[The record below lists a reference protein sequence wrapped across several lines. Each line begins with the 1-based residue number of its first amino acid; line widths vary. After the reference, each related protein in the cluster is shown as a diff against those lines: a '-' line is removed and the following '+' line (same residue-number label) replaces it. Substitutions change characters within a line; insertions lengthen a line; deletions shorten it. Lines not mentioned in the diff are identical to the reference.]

1 MTSWL
6 IAFLIACSIA
16 FTAFGATDTI
26 QSPKVHISEN
36 GADYDLF
43 AVLSGTN
50 CAQQLAYGPSDVTQD
65 GQVDGTN
72 SAYLSTGTAGKNTA
86 HTEWLQIVTSD
97 GATELFR
104 IYWTFATARTLADH
118 FVSAVNVGEAV
129 SYRVVRADGTNYFYN
144 GVWHFSDNAGDMTA
158 KFATP
163 TTLPSFSD
171 SNGAWGAGQ
180 GDIDGS
186 ETLPR
191 TSPVQ
196 FWGVGTFQGTDTN
209 SCIHVYQQSDP
220 TYFPYVKTY
229 MYYSSPVA
237 GPVYPTISPTRAPSA
252 PTAIPTAATTVA
264 NVPNTYDM
272 FAVLTGTTCTEAL
285 VYGPSAVTTGGQVGA
300 DNTAYLSTGTAGK
313 NDAHNEWLQV
323 VTSDGVTELFRIYWT
338 FATART
344 LADHFIT
351 AVNVGEAVSYRVVTP
366 DGTTYNYNGV
376 WHFSDEAGDMASKFA
391 STMSI
396 YGFSANGGA
405 WGAGEGDVDGNV
417 PLPRTSP
424 VSFWGVGN
432 FDGTDFNS
440 CIHVYQ
446 QSDPTYYPFVRT
458 YMYYSTVPVVDLN
471 PTAKPTSK
479 PKVAPTQKPNLPPT
493 LRPNPLPTAKPVVEP
508 TEAPVSHP
516 TEKPNA
522 VPTAKPNAVPTGKPT
537 AVPTEAPTFHPTGK
551 PIAVP
556 TEAPT
561 FHPTGKPVA
570 APTFKPNAEPT
581 DAPIMETTVSPTAKA
596 KASPTAKPNAEPTGK
611 PIAEPTDAPIMEPTV
626 SPTAKAKASP
636 TAKPNAE
643 PTGKPN
649 AVPTLKPNAEPTGKP
664 VESPTAKPNAVPTEK
679 PVAAPTAK
687 PNAVPTGKPVA
698 SPTAKPTVIT
708 TEKPSC
714 APTLVPTSK
723 PNAVPTGKPV
733 AAPTA
738 KPNAVPTH
746 APVAPTA
753 KPTAKATLKPSC
765 APTHVPSSKP
775 TVKPSSKPSVVPT
788 RKPTSKPSVKPSIK
802 PSVAPT
808 RVPTSK
814 PTVKPSSKPSVPPT
828 RVPTGKPVVSPTAK
842 PVTRAPTVKAT
853 AKPSLKP
860 SLKPTFK
867 PSLKPS
873 LKPTFRPT
881 LKPTLKPSAKPTNK
895 AGATSKPTHKPSMRP
910 SRAPTR
916 APSTAAKAPS
926 RPPTRVPTR
935 LPTQKNHRQINCKVV
950 QIIIGVTIWWYRHN
964 PHGCND
970 VLKAAIVAAIHGIA
984 IGDIQEPEV
993 YEALLATDDGN
1004 LRVALRE
1011 DAPEGISVEYTIS
1024 VDADSGLTYD
1034 DISSQ
1039 LVDSVESNHF
1049 NEMLQ
1054 QYAVA
1059 QNVTEFAS
1067 ASTLSIET
1075 TELATTAPDSSSR
1088 GSDDA
1093 LGGDAIIGIAIG
1105 LCALLL
1111 MAAYLARLYVLR
1123 RAASASTLETS
1134 VAESPMTNDLSA
1146 SKHDPHTVDQ
1156 QEGWTDNPLS
1166 AYSSHGT
1173 NPSAPQ
1179 ASWEHTPHDVESP
1192 KSSARRPVVSVM
1204 AVPVSTGMN
1213 TLGVTVAEACD
1224 KDEA

>member
-405 WGAGEGDVDGNV
+405 WGAGEGNVDGNV

-522 VPTAKPNAVPTGKPT
+522 VPTAKPNAVPTGKP
-537 AVPTEAPTFHPTGK
+537 
-551 PIAVP
+551 IAVP

-581 DAPIMETTVSPTAKA
+581 NAPIMETTVSPTAKA

-664 VESPTAKPNAVPTEK
+664 VESPTAKPNAEPTEK
-679 PVAAPTAK
+679 PIVSPTAK
-687 PNAVPTGKPVA
+687 PNAVPTGKPVD
-698 SPTAKPTVIT
+698 S
-708 TEKPSC
+708 
-714 APTLVPTSK
+714 
-723 PNAVPTGKPV
+723 
-733 AAPTA
+733 PTA

-746 APVAPTA
+746 APVAPTE
-753 KPTAKATLKPSC
+753 KPTVMTTEKPSC
-765 APTHVPSSKP
+765 APTRVPTSKP
-775 TVKPSSKPSVVPT
+775 TLKPTCKPSEAPT
-788 RKPTSKPSVKPSIK
+788 RAPTSKPSVKPSNK

-808 RVPTSK
+808 RVPT
-814 PTVKPSSKPSVPPT
+814 
-828 RVPTGKPVVSPTAK
+828 GKPILSPTAK
-842 PVTRAPTVKAT
+842 PSTRAPTVKAT
-853 AKPSLKP
+853 VKPSLKP
-860 SLKPTFK
+860 SLKPTIK
-867 PSLKPS
+867 PTLKPS
-873 LKPTFRPT
+873 LKPTSRPSLRPT
-881 LKPTLKPSAKPTNK
+881 RKPTVKPTTK
-895 AGATSKPTHKPSMRP
+895 AGATSKPTHKPSMRPSRAPTRAPSTAVKAPSRPPSKPTHKPSMRP

-1004 LRVALRE
+1004 LRVAVRE
-1011 DAPEGISVEYTIS
+1011 DAPEGISVEYTIT

-1034 DISSQ
+1034 DISTQ

-1088 GSDDA
+1088 SSGDA

-1134 VAESPMTNDLSA
+1134 VAESPMTTDLSA